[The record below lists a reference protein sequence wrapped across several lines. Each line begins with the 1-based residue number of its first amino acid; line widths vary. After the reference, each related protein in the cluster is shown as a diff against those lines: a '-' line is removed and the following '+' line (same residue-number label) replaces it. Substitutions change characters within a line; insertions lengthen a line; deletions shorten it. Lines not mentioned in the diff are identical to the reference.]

1 MGTRW
6 VSVAREWVGVVSG
19 KRVLV
24 LGGNFGG
31 LTAALELKYE
41 LGEDVEVTVVSA
53 SDRFLF
59 NPSLIWLPFGKR
71 SAADITFA
79 LEPTFDAHEIGFVH
93 AEATAIDPAART
105 VATTS
110 GSYGYDYLV
119 VATGFRN
126 KFDVVPG
133 LGPDGYAQTITTL
146 GDAERAGTAWRKFLD
161 DPGPVVIGAT
171 QGASCFGAAYEF
183 LFNTAHQLRK
193 AKLQNKVSLTFV
205 TAEPFVGHFGI
216 GGLPGG
222 EKLLNMF
229 LKKEGITA
237 RTGVAFEEV
246 TGDRIKLTDG
256 TDVPF
261 RYAMVVPP
269 FAGQELIRATPGLSD
284 DKGYV
289 PVADTYQSKAY
300 PQIYAAGIAAQVP
313 VPWQT
318 SVPIGIPKTGFP
330 TESMAKVAARNI
342 AAAIKGEP
350 PVKHKDFGEMAA
362 VCMMDA
368 GSNGVMILA
377 DHMLPPRKA
386 AVMIPGP
393 EVHAMKVA
401 FEKYFLWKSRHG
413 YIRLP

>member
-1 MGTRW
+1 M
-6 VSVAREWVGVVSG
+6 AG
-19 KRVLV
+19 KRALV

-31 LTAALELKYE
+31 LTAALELKHE
-41 LGEDVEVTVVSA
+41 LGADIEVTVVSA

-71 SAADITFA
+71 NAAGITFP
-79 LEPTFDAHEIGFVH
+79 LEPTFDAHGIEFVH
-93 AEATAIDPAART
+93 AQATAIDPAART
-105 VATTS
+105 VATTG
-110 GSYGYDYLV
+110 GSYEYDYLV
-119 VATGFRN
+119 VATGYRN
-126 KFDVVPG
+126 NFDIVPG
-133 LGPDGYAQTITTL
+133 LGPDSYAQTITTL
-146 GDAERAGTAWRKFLD
+146 GDAERAGEAWRKFLD

-183 LFNTAHQLRK
+183 LFNTSHQLRK
-193 AKLQNKVSLTFV
+193 AGLHKKVTLTFV

-222 EKLLNMF
+222 EKLLQMF

-237 RTGVAFEEV
+237 MTGMAFEEV
-246 TGDRIKLTDG
+246 TPDKIKLTDG
-256 TDVPF
+256 TGVPF

-269 FAGQELIRATPGLSD
+269 FIGQDVIRATPGLSD
-284 DKGYV
+284 DKGYI
-289 PVADTYQSKAY
+289 PVQDTYQSKAY

-330 TESMAKVAARNI
+330 TEAMAKVAARNI
-342 AAAIKGEP
+342 AAAIKGQP
-350 PVKHKDFGEMAA
+350 PVSHKDFGDMAA
-362 VCMMDA
+362 VCMLDA

-386 AVMIPGP
+386 AIMIPGP
-393 EVHAMKVA
+393 QVHAMKVA
-401 FEKYFLWKSRHG
+401 FEKYYLWKSRHG
-413 YIRLP
+413 YVRLP

>member
-1 MGTRW
+1 M
-6 VSVAREWVGVVSG
+6 AG
-19 KRVLV
+19 KRALV
-24 LGGNFGG
+24 IGGNFAG
-31 LTAALELKYE
+31 LTAALELKHE
-41 LGEDVEVTVVSA
+41 LGADIEVTVVSA

-71 SAADITFA
+71 NAAGITFP
-79 LEPTFDAHEIGFVH
+79 LEPVFDAHQITFVH
-93 AEATAIDPAART
+93 AEATAIDPAGRT
-105 VATTS
+105 VTTAG

-133 LGPDGYAQTITTL
+133 LGPGGFAQTITTL
-146 GDAERAGTAWRKFLD
+146 VDAERAGEAWRKFLD

-193 AKLQNKVSLTFV
+193 AGLQKQVSLTFL

-237 RTGVAFEEV
+237 LTGVAFEEV

-256 TDVPF
+256 TGVPF

-269 FAGQELIRATPGLSD
+269 FAGQDVVRATPGLAD
-284 DKGYV
+284 DKGYI
-289 PVADTYQSKAY
+289 PVEDTYQSKAY

-318 SVPIGIPKTGFP
+318 AVPIGIPKTGFP

-350 PVKHKDFGEMAA
+350 PASRKDFGEMAA

-368 GSNGVMILA
+368 GANGVMILA

-393 EVHAMKVA
+393 QVHAMKVA
-401 FEKYFLWKSRHG
+401 FEKYYLWKSRHG
-413 YIRLP
+413 YVRLP

>member
-1 MGTRW
+1 M
-6 VSVAREWVGVVSG
+6 VA
-19 KRVLV
+19 KQVLV
-24 LGGNFGG
+24 IGGNFGG
-31 LTAALELKYE
+31 FTAALELKAE
-41 LGEDVEVTVVSA
+41 LGADVEVTVVSA
-53 SDRFLF
+53 ADRFLF

-71 SAADITFA
+71 RAADITFA
-79 LEPTFDAHEIGFVH
+79 LEPVFDTHGIGFVH
-93 AEATAIDPAART
+93 AEVTAIDPVART
-105 VATTS
+105 VTTAG

-119 VATGFRN
+119 VATGYRN
-126 KFDVVPG
+126 NFDIVPG
-133 LGPDGYAQTITTL
+133 LGPDGYAQAITTL
-146 GDAERAGTAWRKFLD
+146 ADAERAGVAWQKFLD
-161 DPGPVVIGAT
+161 DPGPVVIAAT

-183 LFNTAHQLRK
+183 LFNTSHQLRK
-193 AKLQNKVSLTFV
+193 AKLQNKVPLTFV
-205 TAEPFVGHFGI
+205 PSEPFVGHFGI

-222 EKLLNMF
+222 EKLLKMF

-237 RTGVAFEEV
+237 ITGVALEGV
-246 TGDRIKLTDG
+246 TGDQIKLTDG
-256 TDVPF
+256 TGVPF

-269 FAGQELIRATPGLSD
+269 FAGQDVVRATPGLSD
-284 DKGYV
+284 GKGYI

-300 PQIYAAGIAAQVP
+300 PEIYAAGIAAQVP

-318 SVPIGIPKTGFP
+318 AVPIGIPKTGFP

-350 PVKHKDFGEMAA
+350 PASHKDFGQMAA

-368 GSNGVMILA
+368 GNNGVMTLA

-393 EVHAMKVA
+393 QVHAMKVG
-401 FEKYFLWKSRHG
+401 FEKYYLWKSRHG

>member
-1 MGTRW
+1 MT
-6 VSVAREWVGVVSG
+6 ARRIVVI
-19 KRVLV
+19 
-24 LGGNFGG
+24 GGNFGG
-31 LTAALELKYE
+31 LTAALELKHE
-41 LGEDVEVTVVSA
+41 LGADADVTVISA

-71 SAADITFA
+71 SASGITFP
-79 LEPTFDAHEIGFVH
+79 LEPVFDAHGINFAH
-93 AEATAIDPAART
+93 AEATAIDPVART
-105 VATTS
+105 VSTTA
-110 GSYGYDYLV
+110 GRHSYDYDYLV
-119 VATGFRN
+119 VATGYRN
-126 KFDVVPG
+126 NFGVAPG

-146 GDAERAGTAWRKFLD
+146 ADAERAGQAWRDFLD

-183 LFNTAHQLRK
+183 LFNTSHQLRK
-193 AKLQNKVSLTFV
+193 AGLHKKVTLTFV

-222 EKLLNMF
+222 EKLLQMF

-237 RTGVAFEEV
+237 LTGVAFEEV
-246 TGDRIKLTDG
+246 TPDQIKLTDG
-256 TDVPF
+256 TAVPF

-269 FAGQELIRATPGLSD
+269 FLGQDVIRATPGLSD
-284 DKGYV
+284 DKGYI
-289 PVADTYQSKAY
+289 PVQDTYQSKAY

-318 SVPIGIPKTGFP
+318 AVPIGIPKTGFP

-342 AAAIKGEP
+342 TAAIKGEP
-350 PVKHKDFGEMAA
+350 PASHKDFGDMAA

-368 GSNGVMILA
+368 GANGVMILA

-393 EVHAMKVA
+393 QVHAMKVA
-401 FEKYFLWKSRHG
+401 FEKYYLWKSRHG
-413 YIRLP
+413 YVRLP

>member
-1 MGTRW
+1 M
-6 VSVAREWVGVVSG
+6 AA
-19 KRVLV
+19 KQVLV
-24 LGGNFGG
+24 IGGNFGG
-31 LTAALELKYE
+31 FTAALELKAE
-41 LGEDVEVTVVSA
+41 LGADVEVTVVSA
-53 SDRFLF
+53 ADRFLF

-71 SAADITFA
+71 RAADITFA
-79 LEPTFDAHEIGFVH
+79 LEPVFDTHGIGFVH
-93 AEATAIDPAART
+93 AEVTAIDPAART
-105 VATTS
+105 VTAAG

-119 VATGFRN
+119 VATGYRN
-126 KFDVVPG
+126 NFDIVPG

-146 GDAERAGTAWRKFLD
+146 ADAERAGVAWQKFLD
-161 DPGPVVIGAT
+161 DPGPVVIAAT

-183 LFNTAHQLRK
+183 LFNTSHQLRK
-193 AKLQNKVSLTFV
+193 AKLQNKVPLTFV
-205 TAEPFVGHFGI
+205 TSEPFVGHFGI

-222 EKLLNMF
+222 EKLLKMF

-237 RTGVAFEEV
+237 ITGVALEEV
-246 TGDRIKLTDG
+246 TGDQIKLTDG
-256 TDVPF
+256 TGVPF

-269 FAGQELIRATPGLSD
+269 FAGQDVVRATPGLSD
-284 DKGYV
+284 DKGYI

-300 PQIYAAGIAAQVP
+300 PEIYAAGIAAQVP

-318 SVPIGIPKTGFP
+318 AVPIGIPKTGFP

-350 PVKHKDFGEMAA
+350 PASHKDFGQMAA

-368 GSNGVMILA
+368 GNNGVMILA

-393 EVHAMKVA
+393 QVHAMKVG
-401 FEKYFLWKSRHG
+401 FEKYYLWKSRHG

>member
-1 MGTRW
+1 MA
-6 VSVAREWVGVVSG
+6 ARRIVVI
-19 KRVLV
+19 
-24 LGGNFGG
+24 GGNFGG
-31 LTAALELKYE
+31 LTAALELKHE
-41 LGEDVEVTVVSA
+41 LGADADVTVVSA

-71 SAADITFA
+71 SAAGISFP
-79 LEPTFDAHEIGFVH
+79 LEPVFDAHGINFTH

-105 VATTS
+105 VTTAG

-119 VATGFRN
+119 VASGYRN
-126 KFDVVPG
+126 NFGVAPG

-146 GDAERAGTAWRKFLD
+146 ADAERAGQAWRDFLD
-161 DPGPVVIGAT
+161 DPGPVVVGAT

-183 LFNTAHQLRK
+183 LFNTSHQLRK
-193 AKLQNKVSLTFV
+193 AGLHKKVTLTFV

-222 EKLLNMF
+222 QKLLQMF
-229 LKKEGITA
+229 LNKEGITA
-237 RTGVAFEEV
+237 MTGVAFEEV
-246 TGDRIKLTDG
+246 TPGQIKLTDG
-256 TDVPF
+256 TGVPF

-269 FAGQELIRATPGLSD
+269 FIGQGVVRATPGLSD
-284 DKGYV
+284 DKGYI
-289 PVADTYQSKAY
+289 PVQDTYQSKAY
-300 PQIYAAGIAAQVP
+300 PEIYAAGIAAQVP

-318 SVPIGIPKTGFP
+318 AVPIGIPKTGFP

-350 PVKHKDFGEMAA
+350 PASHKDFGDMAA

-368 GSNGVMILA
+368 GANGVMILA

-393 EVHAMKVA
+393 QVHAMKVA
-401 FEKYFLWKSRHG
+401 FEKYYLWKSRHG
-413 YIRLP
+413 YVRLP

>member
-1 MGTRW
+1 MSR
-6 VSVAREWVGVVSG
+6 
-19 KRVLV
+19 KKVLV
-24 LGGNFGG
+24 LGGNFAG
-31 LTAALELKYE
+31 LTAALAVRHELH
-41 LGEDVEVTVVSA
+41 GDVDVRVVSA
-53 SDRFLF
+53 SEKFLF

-71 SAADITFA
+71 AAAGITFA
-79 LEPTFDAHEIGFVH
+79 LEPTFDAHGIGFVH

-105 VATTS
+105 VAAAG

-119 VATGFRN
+119 IATGYRN

-133 LGPDGYAQTITTL
+133 LGPGGYAQTITTL
-146 GDAERAGTAWRKFLD
+146 GDAERAGEAWREFLD

-183 LFNTAHQLRK
+183 LFNTARQLRK
-193 AKLQNKVSLTFV
+193 AKLHNKVPLTFL

-222 EKLLNMF
+222 EKLLRMF

-256 TDVPF
+256 TAVPF

-269 FAGQELIRATPGLSD
+269 FAGQDLIRATPGLSD
-284 DKGYV
+284 DKGYI
-289 PVADTYQSKAY
+289 PVQDTYQSKAY

-313 VPWQT
+313 VPWHT
-318 SVPIGIPKTGFP
+318 AVPIGIPKTGFP
-330 TESMAKVAARNI
+330 TEAMAKVAARNI
-342 AAAIKGEP
+342 AAAINGEP
-350 PVKHKDFGEMAA
+350 PARHKDFGDMAA
-362 VCMMDA
+362 VCMLDA
-368 GSNGVMILA
+368 GANGVMILA

-386 AVMIPGP
+386 AIMIPGP
-393 EVHAMKVA
+393 QVHAMKVA
-401 FEKYFLWKSRHG
+401 FEKYYLWKSRHG
-413 YIRLP
+413 YVRLP

>member
-1 MGTRW
+1 MA
-6 VSVAREWVGVVSG
+6 S

-24 LGGNFGG
+24 IGGNFGG

-71 SAADITFA
+71 NAADITFA
-79 LEPTFDAHEIGFVH
+79 LEPTFDAHQIEFVH

-105 VATTS
+105 VTTTS
-110 GSYGYDYLV
+110 HSYGYDYLV
-119 VATGFRN
+119 IATGFRN
-126 KFDVVPG
+126 KFDIVPG

-161 DPGPVVIGAT
+161 DPGPVVVGAT

-193 AKLQNKVSLTFV
+193 AKLAKQVPLTFV

-237 RTGVAFEEV
+237 RAAVAFEEV

-256 TDVPF
+256 TAVPF

-269 FAGQELIRATPGLSD
+269 FAGQEVIRATPGLSD

-289 PVADTYQSKAY
+289 PVEDTYQSKAY
-300 PQIYAAGIAAQVP
+300 PEIYAAGIAAQVP

-362 VCMMDA
+362 VCMLDA

-386 AVMIPGP
+386 AIMIPGP
-393 EVHAMKVA
+393 QTHAMKVA